1 MSTAPLLALVAIVL
15 AALVVEASLGF
26 GATVIAVA
34 LGAFF
39 YPIDVLLPAYVPVNM
54 LLSAYLVVRH
64 HDGVDGRFLLRRI
77 VPFMTLGLPV
87 GLLLFG
93 YSSGPHLKVL
103 FGVFV
108 VGLSALELLRLA
120 RSAPAARTAAGEP
133 AADGAAPQSTVR
145 PLATAPAAVLL
156 LLGGVI
162 HGAFGTGGP
171 MAVYVAGRQLADKRI
186 FRSTLSA
193 LWLLLNGVL
202 VVTYALG
209 GYLTAQSAKLS
220 LVMLLPL
227 VVGTVIGEWTHR
239 RLQGRT
245 FATVVFVVLLAAGLT
260 LALRSR

>member
-1 MSTAPLLALVAIVL
+1 MSHGPLLAFAAIVL
-15 AALVVEASLGF
+15 VALVVEASLGF

-39 YPIDVLLPAYVPVNM
+39 YPIDVILPAYVPVNM
-54 LLSAYLVVRH
+54 VLSAYLVLRH
-64 HDGVDGRFLLRRI
+64 RDAVDGRLLLRRI
-77 VPFMTLGLPV
+77 VPFMALGLPA
-87 GLLLFG
+87 GLLLFR
-93 YSSGPHLKVL
+93 YSSGPLLKAL

-108 VGLSALELLRLA
+108 VGLAAFELLRLGRDA
-120 RSAPAARTAAGEP
+120 RAARAARAATGDAPALAPLAAAPAAA
-133 AADGAAPQSTVR
+133 
-145 PLATAPAAVLL
+145 LL

-171 MAVYVAGRQLADKRI
+171 MAVYVAGRQIADKRV

-193 LWLLLNGVL
+193 LWLALNGVL

-209 GYLTAQSAKLS
+209 GYLTPASVKLS
-220 LVMLLPL
+220 LVLLVPL
-227 VVGTVIGEWTHR
+227 AVGTVVGEWTHR

-245 FATVVFVVLLAAGLT
+245 FAALVFTVLLLAGLA

>member
-1 MSTAPLLALVAIVL
+1 MSTLPLLALAVIVL
-15 AALVVEASLGF
+15 LALVVEASLGF

-34 LGAFF
+34 LAAFF

-64 HDGVDGRFLLRRI
+64 RDGVDGRFLLRRI
-77 VPFMTLGLPV
+77 VPFMALGLPA
-87 GLLLFG
+87 GLLLFR
-93 YSSGPHLKVL
+93 YSSGPHLKIL

-108 VGLSALELLRLA
+108 VGLSTLELLRLA
-120 RSAPAARTAAGEP
+120 RARRAAPAV
-133 AADGAAPQSTVR
+133 DGGAPPTR
-145 PLATAPAAVLL
+145 PLAAAPAAVLL

-171 MAVYVAGRQLADKRI
+171 MAVYVAGRQLTDKRV

-202 VVTYALG
+202 VVTYAFG
-209 GYLTAQSAKLS
+209 GYLTLQSAKLS
-220 LVMLLPL
+220 LVMLVPL
-227 VVGTVIGEWTHR
+227 VLGTVIGEWTHR
-239 RLQGRT
+239 RLKGTT
-245 FATVVFVVLLAAGLT
+245 FATLVFVVLLVAGLA

>member
-1 MSTAPLLALVAIVL
+1 MSTAPVLAIAVIVL

-64 HDGVDGRFLLRRI
+64 RDGVDRRILLRRI
-77 VPFMTLGLPV
+77 VPFMAIGLPA
-87 GLLLFG
+87 GLLLFR
-93 YSSGPHLKVL
+93 YSTGPHLKVL

-108 VGLSALELLRLA
+108 VVLSALELWRLLHA
-120 RSAPAARTAAGEP
+120 APAAAGE
-133 AADGAAPQSTVR
+133 AAPATR

-171 MAVYVAGRQLADKRI
+171 MAVYVAGRQLTDKRV

-202 VVTYALG
+202 LASFAIKGRLDATSFGRSAILLVPLG
-209 GYLTAQSAKLS
+209 LGIFLGEQVHRRVPEQAFRRGVH
-220 LVMLLPL
+220 VMLLL
-227 VVGTVIGEWTHR
+227 AG
-239 RLQGRT
+239 L
-245 FATVVFVVLLAAGLT
+245 ALAASTRG
-260 LALRSR
+260 

>member
-1 MSTAPLLALVAIVL
+1 MSLGPVLAIAAIVL

-39 YPIDVLLPAYVPVNM
+39 FPIDVLLPAYVPVNM

-64 HDGVDGRFLLRRI
+64 RDGVDRRILLRRI
-77 VPFMTLGLPV
+77 VPFMAIGLPA
-87 GLLLFG
+87 GLLLFR
-93 YSSGPHLKVL
+93 YSTGPHLKVL

-108 VGLSALELLRLA
+108 VALSALELWRLLRA
-120 RSAPAARTAAGEP
+120 APA
-133 AADGAAPQSTVR
+133 GAAAPAPR
-145 PLATAPAAVLL
+145 PLATAPAVVLL
-156 LLGGVI
+156 ALGGLI

-171 MAVYVAGRQLADKRI
+171 MAVYVAGRQLANPRV

-202 VVTYALG
+202 VVTYAFG

-220 LVMLLPL
+220 AVMLVPL
-227 VVGTVIGEWTHR
+227 VLGTVIGEWAHR
-239 RLQGRT
+239 RLKGRT
-245 FATVVFVVLLAAGLT
+245 FAVVVFVMLLVAGLA
-260 LALRSR
+260 LAVRSR